1 MERLQGAIV
10 EKRILAKVHSRFI
23 VTLAYAFQTKLDLCL
38 VMTLMNGGDLRYHIY
53 NVDEKNP
60 GFPEPRAVFYTAQII
75 CGLEHLHQNRI
86 IYRDLKPE
94 NVLLDDAGHVRL
106 SDLGLAVELLEGKDK
121 TKGYA
126 GTPGFMAPELL
137 RNEEYDWSVDYF
149 TLGVTLYE
157 MIEAKGP
164 FRCRGEKVENKEVT
178 RRVLHDPVKYS
189 EKFSP
194 ACRAA
199 CEGLM
204 AKDPA
209 GRLGFRD
216 HQCDQLKAQ
225 PLFQKVNWG
234 RLEAGLAEPP
244 FVPDPR
250 TVYAKD
256 IGEVGAFSTV
266 RGGGAGRAGPGLLRG
281 LLLRQHPHPLAGGDG
296 GDRRLRGAERVG
308 GQGHRPQGPGPQRA
322 RRQRQQQIGDVPP
335 AV

>member
-157 MIEAKGP
+157 MIDAKGP

-194 ACRAA
+194 DCRAA

-266 RGGGAGRAGPGLLRG
+266 RGVALDEQDRAFYEDFSSGNIPIPWQEEMVETGVFGELNVWGAKGTVPRDLDPSVPADSVSSKSGTC
-281 LLLRQHPHPLAGGDG
+281 LLL
-296 GDRRLRGAERVG
+296 
-308 GQGHRPQGPGPQRA
+308 
-322 RRQRQQQIGDVPP
+322 
-335 AV
+335 